1 MQRYDSERFFVTGDK
16 LVEYSHLIFGED
28 ITVDHYISDT
38 LFFRFPSV
46 NHKKVPV
53 VPVSIL
59 TYKGQYM
66 ARGPLDMTPDSVVV
80 AGDPYLLET
89 VKQVYTTPI
98 RHFEISENISGL
110 AGIEPIKGVNIQAKE
125 VYYSMDVVRYVE
137 FVSEVHVE
145 AVNVPAGKA
154 MMIFPSVV
162 TLRMRCE
169 FPLMD
174 DAEGQQTVYV
184 DYNDFKTSL
193 GGNCP
198 VRVKNLPKGIL
209 SYDVEP
215 VSVRCVEESR

>member
-1 MQRYDSERFFVTGDK
+1 
-16 LVEYSHLIFGED
+16 
-28 ITVDHYISDT
+28 
-38 LFFRFPSV
+38 
-46 NHKKVPV
+46 
-53 VPVSIL
+53 
-59 TYKGQYM
+59 
-66 ARGPLDMTPDSVVV
+66 
-80 AGDPYLLET
+80 
-89 VKQVYTTPI
+89 
-98 RHFEISENISGL
+98 
-110 AGIEPIKGVNIQAKE
+110 
-125 VYYSMDVVRYVE
+125 MDVVRYVE